1 MIRFSLQCSAAHR
14 FDGWFRSGDDFLT
27 QQKRGLLACPE
38 CGTTS
43 VEKALMTP
51 SVPKK
56 SNQIS
61 SSGEGRVSEDQMAEI
76 QGEPTAPTATGP
88 VPIQPTQPDRPQH
101 MPAAAHGPQNLQT
114 PQNPQTGQTQPASQD
129 PFASLPPEV
138 RGKVMTAVREWRD
151 TVIANSENVGPRFA
165 EEARKIHFRE
175 TDERPIYGQAS
186 ADEVEELLEDGIPCA
201 PLPVLP
207 EDHN

>member
-38 CGTTS
+38 CGATS

-51 SVPKK
+51 SVPRK
-56 SNQIS
+56 SNQGS
-61 SSGEGRVSEDQMAEI
+61 GPGEGRPSQDQMADTQLKPAAASAAGPQ
-76 QGEPTAPTATGP
+76 QG
-88 VPIQPTQPDRPQH
+88 QPTHSDRPQH
-101 MPAAAHGPQNLQT
+101 LAATPSAPQSRR
-114 PQNPQTGQTQPASQD
+114 PPEAGQRQLAPQD
-129 PFASLPPEV
+129 PFSSLPPEI
-138 RGKVMTAVREWRD
+138 RGKVMSAVREWRD

>member
-1 MIRFSLQCSAAHR
+1 MIRFSLQCSQTHR

-38 CGTTS
+38 CGSTT

-56 SNQIS
+56 SNQKM
-61 SSGEGRVSEDQMAEI
+61 GVAE
-76 QGEPTAPTATGP
+76 
-88 VPIQPTQPDRPQH
+88 QPDSEPQATAA
-101 MPAAAHGPQNLQT
+101 PA
-114 PQNPQTGQTQPASQD
+114 TQSVPGSASDPVTQSPAPSQD
-129 PFASLPPEV
+129 AHQAPQSQAKPPNPLSNLPPEI
-138 RGKVMTAVREWRD
+138 RGKVMTAVKEWRD
-151 TVIANSENVGPRFA
+151 SVIANSENVGPRFA
-165 EEARKIHFRE
+165 DEARKIHFKE
-175 TDERPIYGQAS
+175 ADERPIYGQAS
-186 ADEVEELLEDGIPCA
+186 ADDVQELLEEGIPCA

>member
-1 MIRFSLQCSAAHR
+1 MIRFSLQCSDAHR

-38 CGTTS
+38 CGTTL

-56 SNQIS
+56 SNQTV
-61 SSGEGRVSEDQMAEI
+61 GMAEHDSVDI
-76 QGEPTAPTATGP
+76 QTDTTTPA
-88 VPIQPTQPDRPQH
+88 
-101 MPAAAHGPQNLQT
+101 PAAPEAVSAPSPPTIPPQQTQMPQT
-114 PQNPQTGQTQPASQD
+114 PQHADNPLA
-129 PFASLPPEV
+129 ALPPEL
-138 RGKVMTAVREWRD
+138 RGKVMSAVKEWRD
-151 TVIANSENVGPRFA
+151 SVIASSEHVGPRFA
-165 EEARKIHFRE
+165 EEARKIHFKE

-186 ADEVEELLEDGIPCA
+186 ADEVQELLEDGVPCA